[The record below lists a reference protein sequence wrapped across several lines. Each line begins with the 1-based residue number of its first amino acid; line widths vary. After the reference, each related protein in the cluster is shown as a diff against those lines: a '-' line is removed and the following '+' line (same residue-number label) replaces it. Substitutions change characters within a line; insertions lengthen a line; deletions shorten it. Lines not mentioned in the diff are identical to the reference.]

1 MSLLLPNHVK
11 FREQID
17 SVLDME
23 LIKQQMDNNQ
33 FDYEQYALF
42 IIGVMSKLCAP
53 ARDSDL
59 EKLSKI
65 KEPVEL
71 FK

>member
-1 MSLLLPNHVK
+1 
-11 FREQID
+11 
-17 SVLDME
+17 ME

>member
-11 FREQID
+11 FREQIE

-42 IIGVMSKLCAP
+42 IIGVMNKLCSP